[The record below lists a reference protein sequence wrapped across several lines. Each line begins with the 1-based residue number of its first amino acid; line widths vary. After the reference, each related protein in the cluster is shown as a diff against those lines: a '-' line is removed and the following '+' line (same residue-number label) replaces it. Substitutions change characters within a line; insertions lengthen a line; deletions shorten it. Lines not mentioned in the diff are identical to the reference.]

1 MLREAAFL
9 VLLLSSVVP
18 SASEPLLKPLYVRL
32 RPLASED
39 DRNHAAEPQTKA
51 ALEEANAK
59 ATTLMNAFDLRIA
72 LSAQKA
78 TASIC
83 EGCSPTARHANVR
96 PVRIEANASTEGR
109 IVDDPA
115 QAPAN

>member
-1 MLREAAFL
+1 MLREAVSL
-9 VLLLSSVVP
+9 VLLLSSMVP

-39 DRNHAAEPQTKA
+39 DRNHSVVPQTKA

-59 ATTLMNAFDLRIA
+59 STALMDAFDLRIA
-72 LSAQKA
+72 LSAQRA
-78 TASIC
+78 TTSIC
-83 EGCSPTARHANVR
+83 EGCSPTARQANAR
-96 PVRIEANASTEGR
+96 HVRIEANASTEGR

-115 QAPAN
+115 RAPAN